1 MNSKQK
7 DMKINKVLVKELLN
21 KKVGKIGEAVRAI
34 EVIHFSSEN
43 RNRIA
48 DFFTNYKK
56 IEEILFTI
64 DYLEKEKLIE
74 IENSNINTS
83 ALDLDPTNYDGTD
96 NIHERIE
103 FAFDG
108 LKKVWESKFKI
119 NFTLYSFIK
128 NNFKTDSQ
136 RKDEKNFWLP
146 VGIALFNTGVV
157 MLGYII
163 NLLIEAYKAP
173 IIIIK

>member
-1 MNSKQK
+1 M
-7 DMKINKVLVKELLN
+7 VP
-21 KKVGKIGEAVRAI
+21 G
-34 EVIHFSSEN
+34 
-43 RNRIA
+43 
-48 DFFTNYKK
+48 
-56 IEEILFTI
+56 
-64 DYLEKEKLIE
+64 
-74 IENSNINTS
+74 
-83 ALDLDPTNYDGTD
+83 LDPTNYDGTD

-136 RKDEKNFWLP
+136 RKEEKNFWLP
-146 VGIALFNTGVV
+146 VGIALFNTIVV
-157 MLGYII
+157 LLGYII
-163 NLLIEAYKAP
+163 NLLIEVYKAP